1 MSPETVRKCFHKTRL
16 YPEEIVEDDD
26 PFEGEDEIDQLQ
38 ELINKISSCD
48 AGTYISAEEQIETCF
63 GNIDSSDPNWRN
75 TTRDQLLGCEE
86 DEVDDEVMIVSA
98 ERRLPIFNE
107 RSLEVEDEYDV
118 ELKQPAI
125 KSVSEAA
132 NMAEQLRDFAQ
143 FNGH

>member
-1 MSPETVRKCFHKTRL
+1 
-16 YPEEIVEDDD
+16 
-26 PFEGEDEIDQLQ
+26 
-38 ELINKISSCD
+38 
-48 AGTYISAEEQIETCF
+48 
-63 GNIDSSDPNWRN
+63 
-75 TTRDQLLGCEE
+75 LLGCEE

-132 NMAEQLRDFAQ
+132 NMAE
-143 FNGH
+143 